1 MKVKRGKPQVSLKPR
16 ASSKGGVASKLQAG
30 KPPLTKINRMVEKN
44 KHEWM
49 QDLGR
54 PNAREEFS
62 QMKG

>member
-30 KPPLTKINRMVEKN
+30 KPPLTKINRMAEKN

-49 QDLGR
+49 
-54 PNAREEFS
+54 
-62 QMKG
+62 